1 MLLYF
6 ISFISNT
13 FIKNIT
19 EKMKNESGWILSL
32 DDAFLINGLIRK
44 LKPKICL
51 EIGVARGGSS
61 ILILNAIK
69 DFPDSKLISI
79 DLNTKWRDKEKIG
92 YLVEQKFP
100 ELMNKWQLFLGD
112 MPHTFLSKLN
122 LKFDFFFLDTAHVSP
137 GEFLNLIE
145 ALPFLNENAI
155 VVLHDTILHFAY
167 AMKTNLLS
175 VAKMIPTQIYLLSA
189 LIGEKII
196 PQQKIHDFDNI
207 GAICLA
213 ENQKKYYL
221 NYFLLIM
228 TIWQYMPSDS
238 QLDGLRKFIEKY
250 YEDKTLLRIYDNSVF
265 YNKQFFINLQQK
277 KYK

>member
-1 MLLYF
+1 
-6 ISFISNT
+6 
-13 FIKNIT
+13 
-19 EKMKNESGWILSL
+19 MKNESGWILSL

-44 LKPKICL
+44 LKPKNCL

-100 ELMNKWQLFLGD
+100 ELMNKWKLFLGD
-112 MPHTFLSKLN
+112 MPHTFLSKLK

-137 GEFLNLIE
+137 GEFFNLIE
-145 ALPFLNENAI
+145 ALPFLNENAV

-196 PQQKIHDFDNI
+196 PQKKIHDFDNI
-207 GAICLA
+207 SAICLA

-228 TIWQYMPSDS
+228 TIWQYMPSES
-238 QLDGLRKFIEKY
+238 QLDSLRKFIEKY

-265 YNKQFFINLQQK
+265 YNRKFFINLRQK

>member
-1 MLLYF
+1 M
-6 ISFISNT
+6 
-13 FIKNIT
+13 
-19 EKMKNESGWILSL
+19 
-32 DDAFLINGLIRK
+32 
-44 LKPKICL
+44 
-51 EIGVARGGSS
+51 
-61 ILILNAIK
+61 NAIK
-69 DFPDSKLISI
+69 DFSDSKLISI

-92 YLVEQKFP
+92 YLVEKKFP
-100 ELMNKWQLFLGD
+100 ELMNKWHLFLGD
-112 MPHTFLSKLN
+112 MPHTFLTKLN

-137 GEFLNLIE
+137 GEFFNLIE

-175 VAKMIPTQIYLLSA
+175 IARMAPTQIYLLSA

-196 PQQKIHDFDNI
+196 PQKNTHDFSNI

-228 TIWQYMPSDS
+228 TIWQYIPSDK
-238 QLDGLRKFIEKY
+238 QLTGLRKFIEKY

-265 YNKQFFINLQQK
+265 YNRQFFINLQQK
-277 KYK
+277 KYKLI